1 MLIFVGRSC
10 LGYFGRIPPCFNRGM
25 RRVGFYRM
33 LHFCINIAYIAY
45 VLRAY
50 KYALFPSEEQQ
61 TILEKTFGC
70 CRLIYNTGLETKNT
84 AYRMRAAAAR
94 AYRWAILS

>member
-1 MLIFVGRSC
+1 
-10 LGYFGRIPPCFNRGM
+10 M
-25 RRVGFYRM
+25 RRVGLYRM
-33 LHFCINIAYIAY
+33 LHFRINISYIAC

-61 TILEKTFGC
+61 TVLEKTFGC

-84 AYRMRAAAAR
+84 APLAAYRMRGISLR
-94 AYRWAILS
+94 YFELNKQLTDTKKEVDSQ